1 MALVHEFTIFKN
13 EENIDY
19 NNETKKHMIKI
30 EDYLI
35 LYLSDSLKW
44 VPSHWENMSNQKE
57 GLNYYG
63 TTIFDGVGIK
73 KFLNIIKSWKNLFE
87 NAPDSIELSTEVSV
101 EDGIYLKENIETKK
115 LLKQLDTLISLS
127 ENALNKNGLLV
138 HFGI

>member
-1 MALVHEFTIFKN
+1 MALVHEFTIFEN

-35 LYLSDSLKW
+35 LYLSDSLNW
-44 VPSHWENMSNQKE
+44 VPSHWETMSNKKE

-63 TTIFDGVGIK
+63 TTIFDELGIK
-73 KFLNIIKSWKNLFE
+73 KMLNIIKSWKSLFE
-87 NAPDSIELSTEVSV
+87 NAPEIIELSTEVLV
-101 EDGIYLKENIETKK
+101 ESGAYLKEKVETRKIM
-115 LLKQLDTLISLS
+115 KQLDALISLS
-127 ENALNKNGLLV
+127 ENALIDNVLLV